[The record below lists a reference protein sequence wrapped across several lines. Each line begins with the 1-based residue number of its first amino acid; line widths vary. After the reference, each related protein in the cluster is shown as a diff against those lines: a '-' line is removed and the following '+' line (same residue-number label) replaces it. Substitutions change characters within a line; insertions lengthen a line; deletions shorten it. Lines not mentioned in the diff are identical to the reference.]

1 MSFCLDG
8 VHEEDRP
15 LVRNAVLALQS
26 LKKEK
31 ILSSWHLSTEP
42 GGISYVLTAFLVDS
56 IDCEFSAQEL
66 NVLHDISPLR
76 IRCASVGRLG
86 GKVVIRVRISH
97 RDEPLTLTDTQIVTI
112 RKRTRWMG

>member
-1 MSFCLDG
+1 MSFCLDC
-8 VHEEDRP
+8 VHEEDRH

-31 ILSSWHLSTEP
+31 VLSSWSLTTEQ
-42 GGISYVLTAFLVDS
+42 GGISYILTAFLVDS

-66 NVLHDISPLR
+66 NLLHDISPLR

-86 GKVVIRVRISH
+86 GKVVLRVRISH
-97 RDEPLTLTDTQIVTI
+97 RDEPLTLTETQVVSI